1 MGLTIMSDALSEAGR
16 VEPKLVPA
24 TQAQTLRFF
33 IACCATSV
41 AILAQAVT
49 AGVFVNKTGADNWVT
64 VHGLIA
70 DVSWVLAL
78 LTAIIGF
85 FSIRRATPRL
95 EYWAIAL
102 FVVTLAQ
109 TGLGHLITDYGDD
122 SLIEVH
128 VPLAMVIFGLTV
140 WITVR
145 AGRLHRVNTGAPAG
159 VR

>member
-1 MGLTIMSDALSEAGR
+1 MTDALAEAGR
-16 VEPKLVPA
+16 VKPELVPA
-24 TQAQTLRFF
+24 SRVDTLGFF
-33 IACCATSV
+33 VACCATSV

-49 AGVFVNKTGADNWVT
+49 AGVFVNKTGADSWVT
-64 VHGLIA
+64 VHGIIA
-70 DVSWVLAL
+70 DVSWVMAL
-78 LTAIIGF
+78 VTAAIGF
-85 FSIRRATPRL
+85 FAIRRATPRL

-102 FVVTLAQ
+102 FVLTLTQ
-109 TGLGHLITDYGDD
+109 TGIGHLITDYGAD

-140 WITVR
+140 WVTVR